1 MAGNNKF
8 PKDKLTKQ
16 VDQLARMEANG
27 ASRED
32 KLREIFGVDIHTA
45 TPREINNCDAAM
57 SRWRKH
63 PMFDTA
69 WKDEA
74 RKWDYED
81 YALARKVFRQ
91 GMRQADDNPW
101 LAMNSAVN
109 AINNAGKRIFHDE
122 DAAVTVRIE
131 GMPDLGTPDQDE

>member
-8 PKDKLTKQ
+8 QKDKLTRK
-16 VDQLARMEANG
+16 VDMLARMEAND
-27 ASRED
+27 ASREE
-32 KLREIFGVDIHTA
+32 KLLKIFGVDIHTA
-45 TPREINNCDAAM
+45 TDREINRCDVNM

-63 PMFDTA
+63 PAFDTA

-91 GMRQADDNPW
+91 GMRQDNDKW

-109 AINNAGKRIFHDE
+109 AINNAGKRLFHDE
-122 DAAVTVRIE
+122 DSAVTVKIE